1 MNLQEEYGQ
10 ILSELSTTMLDVAR
24 ESVSLVKRSDQSQTI
39 KLTQTQEWE
48 IYLEF
53 VKVMFNLVDRVS
65 AFYLPI
71 QIQPEFMDSL
81 EDRVSDRLKTLLA
94 PTLTSSQIDD
104 QEITLSIGSAV
115 AESRQI
121 YERYKFVPTDES
133 KEKDGYFLFVGE
145 RVATR
150 VGANNNQAIISSA
163 GLCARALIPAITALF
178 SGTPPPQETPAPEAE
193 GAPQVTPDQPIAA
206 SAAGQPAAG
215 TPTAAEQPTSLAP
228 PPGRQMIKLI
238 SVVSSSSLDEI
249 ETRWGLFP
257 QFRHDLSP
265 QQVKELTAHMNN
277 VTRIVGE
284 RFAVLTAKL
293 SATSD
298 QPTGHA

>member
-1 MNLQEEYGQ
+1 MNIQEDYGQ
-10 ILSELSTTMLDVAR
+10 ILTDLANTMLGVAR
-24 ESVSLVKRSDQSQTI
+24 ESVTLIKRSDQSHTLN
-39 KLTQTQEWE
+39 LTQSQEWD

-65 AFYLPI
+65 AFHLPI
-71 QIQPEFMDSL
+71 QNQPEFMDSL

-121 YERYKFVPTDES
+121 YERFKFVPTDES
-133 KEKDGYFLFVGE
+133 KEKDGYFQFVGQ

-150 VGANNNQAIISSA
+150 VGATNSQAIISSA

-178 SGTPPPQETPAPEAE
+178 TGTPPQEEPVSPAATPVVETPA
-193 GAPQVTPDQPIAA
+193 
-206 SAAGQPAAG
+206 QPAG
-215 TPTAAEQPTSLAP
+215 EVKPPSPTTPTTPSGKQL
-228 PPGRQMIKLI
+228 IKLI
-238 SVVSSSSLDEI
+238 SVMASISPDQV

-257 QFRHDLSP
+257 QFRQDLSP
-265 QQVKELTAHMNN
+265 AQVKELTVHMNR
-277 VTRIVGE
+277 VSRIVGE
-284 RFAVLTAKL
+284 RFATL
-293 SATSD
+293 SAKVSETSE

>member
-1 MNLQEEYGQ
+1 MNIQEEYGK
-10 ILSELSTTMLDVAR
+10 ILTDLANTMLDVAR
-24 ESVSLVKRSDQSQTI
+24 ESVTLVKRSDQSQTL
-39 KLTQTQEWE
+39 KLTQSQEWE

-53 VKVMFNLVDRVS
+53 LKVMFNLVDRVS
-65 AFYLPI
+65 AFHLPI
-71 QIQPEFMDSL
+71 QIQPEFMNYL
-81 EDRVSDRLKTLLA
+81 EDCVSDRLKTILA

-133 KEKDGYFLFVGE
+133 KEKDGYFQFVGE

-150 VGANNNQAIISSA
+150 VGATNNQAIIASA
-163 GLCARALIPAITALF
+163 GLCARALIPAMTALF
-178 SGTPPPQETPAPEAE
+178 AGTPPPQEEP
-193 GAPQVTPDQPIAA
+193 AA
-206 SAAGQPAAG
+206 S
-215 TPTAAEQPTSLAP
+215 TAPTSLDIHEEHQPTDTGADQPPSGAP
-228 PPGRQMIKLI
+228 KPGKQFIKLI
-238 SVVSSSSLDEI
+238 SVVSSSSPDEI

-257 QFRHDLSP
+257 QFRHDLNHE
-265 QQVKELTAHMNN
+265 QVKELTAHMNR

-284 RFAVLTAKL
+284 RFASISAKV
-293 SATSD
+293 SGTSD

>member
-1 MNLQEEYGQ
+1 MNIQEEYGQ
-10 ILSELSTTMLDVAR
+10 ILTDLANTMLDVAR
-24 ESVSLVKRSDQSQTI
+24 ESVSLVKRSDQSQTL
-39 KLTQTQEWE
+39 KLTQNQEWE

-65 AFYLPI
+65 AFHLPI
-71 QIQPEFMDSL
+71 QIQPEFMNNL
-81 EDRVSDRLKTLLA
+81 EDRVSNRLKTLLA

-133 KEKDGYFLFVGE
+133 KEKDGYFQFIGE
-145 RVATR
+145 RVAACL
-150 VGANNNQAIISSA
+150 GASHNHTIITSA
-163 GLCARALIPAITALF
+163 GMCARALIPAMTALF
-178 SGTPPPQETPAPEAE
+178 SGTPPPQEEAASPIESPVPPPPTP
-193 GAPQVTPDQPIAA
+193 GADQPTLL
-206 SAAGQPAAG
+206 S
-215 TPTAAEQPTSLAP
+215 AP
-228 PPGRQMIKLI
+228 PGKQMIKLV
-238 SVVSSSSLDEI
+238 SVVSSNSMDEI

-265 QQVKELTAHMNN
+265 QQVKELTAHMNR
-277 VTRIVGE
+277 VAHIVGE
-284 RFAVLTAKL
+284 RFAVVSAKL
-293 SATSD
+293 STSSD

>member
-1 MNLQEEYGQ
+1 MNIQEDHDK
-10 ILSELSTTMLDVAR
+10 ILKDLSTTMLDVAR
-24 ESVSLVKRSDQSQTI
+24 ESVSLIKRSDQSQTV
-39 KLTQTQEWE
+39 KLSQSQEWE

-65 AFYLPI
+65 AFHLPI
-71 QIQPEFMDSL
+71 QVQPEFMNSL

-104 QEITLSIGSAV
+104 DEITLSIGSAV

-133 KEKDGYFLFVGE
+133 KEKDGYFQFIGE

-150 VGANNNQAIISSA
+150 VGANNSQAIISSA

-178 SGTPPPQETPAPEAE
+178 VGTPPPQEEPATDTKTSVESL
-193 GAPQVTPDQPIAA
+193 DQPTLATNA
-206 SAAGQPAAG
+206 DQPSTVSAQPDK
-215 TPTAAEQPTSLAP
+215 
-228 PPGRQMIKLI
+228 QMIKLM
-238 SVVSSSSLDEI
+238 SVIPSNSMEEI

-257 QFRHDLSP
+257 QFRSDLSP
-265 QQVKELTAHMNN
+265 QQVKELSAHMNQ
-277 VTRIVGE
+277 VSRIVGE
-284 RFAVLTAKL
+284 RFAVVSAKL